1 MRAWPGLPGILY
13 ICPLFVGLRQ
23 RKYLVD
29 NMWHYYFLQFCAL
42 DSVLRPSAIFII
54 LKVSTSQTLNWF
66 SILRKT
72 LGLRCLKQIKT
83 LLYWSHK
90 SSYGV
95 SLWWIGSMVPR
106 KICFVLGWKFLF
118 LSQLLQFTFVE
129 YFTTVFELSD
139 KHHCDHK
146 CFILSIIFQFRK

>member
-1 MRAWPGLPGILY
+1 MQGLGFSAKFSFCQSANGALPGLPRILY
-13 ICPLFVGLRQ
+13 KSPLFVGLNQ

-29 NMWHYYFLQFCAL
+29 KMWHYKFLQCCAL
-42 DSVLRPSAIFII
+42 YSVLRPSAIFII

-118 LSQLLQFTFVE
+118 FVTTFTI
-129 YFTTVFELSD
+129 YFCRIFY
-139 KHHCDHK
+139 HCVWT
-146 CFILSIIFQFRK
+146 LW